1 MTEASKLERQIERR
15 ARAEVLMR
23 DKMLAGAFTALEA
36 AYYEGWK
43 NSKPAETAARER
55 LWQAAQI
62 VPIVRAHLALAIENG
77 KVAQAE
83 IDEVARAGGRKLY
96 AVP

>member
-1 MTEASKLERQIERR
+1 MTDATKLQRQIERR
-15 ARAEVLMR
+15 ARAEALMR
-23 DKMLAGAFTALEA
+23 DELLAEAFTALEA

-43 NSKPAETAARER
+43 NSKPNETAARER

-62 VPIVRAHLALAIENG
+62 VAVVRAHLALAIENG
-77 KVAQAE
+77 KVAQAQ
-83 IDEVARAGGRKLY
+83 IDDVARAGGRRLY

>member
-1 MTEASKLERQIERR
+1 MTDAIKLERQIERR
-15 ARAEVLMR
+15 ARAEALMR
-23 DKMLAGAFTALEA
+23 DELLAEAFTALET

-62 VPIVRAHLALAIENG
+62 VPIVRGHLALAIETG
-77 KVAQAE
+77 KVAQRE
-83 IDEVARAGGRKLY
+83 IDDVAKVGGRRLY

>member
-1 MTEASKLERQIERR
+1 MTDAGKLERQIERR

-23 DKMLAGAFTALEA
+23 DELLVEAFTVLEA

-43 NSKPAETAARER
+43 NSKPGETAARER

-62 VPIVRAHLALAIENG
+62 VPIVRAHLTLAIENG

-83 IDEVARAGGRKLY
+83 LDEVARAGGRRLY

>member
-1 MTEASKLERQIERR
+1 MTDDTKLQRQIERR
-15 ARAEVLMR
+15 ARAEALMR
-23 DKMLAGAFTALEA
+23 DELMAEAFAALEA

-62 VPIVRAHLALAIENG
+62 VGIVRGHLALAIENG
-77 KVAQAE
+77 KVAQAQ
-83 IDEVARAGGRKLY
+83 IDDIARAGGRRLH

>member
-23 DKMLAGAFTALEA
+23 DKMLAEAFTALEA

>member
-1 MTEASKLERQIERR
+1 MTDDVKLQRQIGRR
-15 ARAEVLMR
+15 ARAEALMR
-23 DKMLAGAFTALEA
+23 DELLAEAFTALEA
-36 AYYEGWK
+36 AYYQGWK

-62 VPIVRAHLALAIENG
+62 LAVVRGHLVLAIENG
-77 KVAQAE
+77 KVAQAQL
-83 IDEVARAGGRKLY
+83 DDVARAGGRKLY